1 MIGQKG
7 LRIVYFITVTKYH
20 DRNVGL
26 GPAEA
31 IPVEGTGALSP
42 YL

>member
-1 MIGQKG
+1 MIGQKR

-26 GPAEA
+26 EPAEA
-31 IPVEGTGALSP
+31 VPVEGTGALSL